1 MELNEKLKRG
11 RKNSELTQQQVAEQ
25 LHVSRKTIS
34 GWENGRTYPDIS
46 TVVKLCDLYRVSL
59 DDLLRDDHLL
69 EHYAQQDQRDTL
81 AQRLSQF
88 SYYFGLV
95 LLMMCYMSFFVNW
108 GVLTQWIPTLLPID
122 LIIFYATFSDW
133 ARFKKKR
140 KLILAII
147 VFIVILHL
155 NFFIEFGNPSIYS
168 KFSGQDTA
176 YILSFSFARIS
187 LIFVMSFCVEMLLF
201 FRRKRRNK

>member
-11 RKNSELTQQQVAEQ
+11 RKNKELTQQQVAEQ

-46 TVVKLCDLYRVSL
+46 TVVKLCDLYQVSL

-81 AQRLSQF
+81 AQKLSQF
-88 SYYFGLV
+88 SYYFGFV

-122 LIIFYATFSDW
+122 LIIFYATFLDW

-187 LIFVMSFCVEMLLF
+187 LIFVMSFCAEMLLF

>member
-1 MELNEKLKRG
+1 MELSEKLKRG
-11 RKNSELTQQQVAEQ
+11 RKNKELTQQQVAEQ

-46 TVVKLCDLYRVSL
+46 TVVKLCDLYQVSL

-81 AQRLSQF
+81 AQKLSRF
-88 SYYFGLV
+88 SYYFGVV

-122 LIIFYATFSDW
+122 LIIFFATFSDW

-140 KLILAII
+140 ELLLAII
-147 VFIVILHL
+147 AFIVILHL
-155 NFFIEFGNPSIYS
+155 NFLIEFGNPSVYS
-168 KFSGQDTA
+168 EFRGQDTA

-187 LIFVMSFCVEMLLF
+187 LIFVMSFCAEMLIF